1 MTTNRT
7 DFGPAEATAT
17 AGQLASQ
24 MALLET
30 VFRNAPIG
38 LAVVDRDF
46 RYISVNDTLAAING
60 LSAADHIGRS
70 PREILPHLWPAIEP
84 QYRRTLR
91 GETVRNH
98 EVTGRTVI
106 DTEHHWLV
114 SYYPVRVE
122 NEIIGV
128 GIVVND
134 VTELHAYQRTL
145 RTRTDL
151 CAMISQASKA
161 AITRTTEA
169 DLFEDVCRIAVE
181 TGHFRFAWIGVPDG
195 DRLRP
200 VATAGDDGG
209 YLTNLVVTLDPDDP
223 RSHGPSGR
231 AFTTGSP
238 TIVNDFDQASVTAPW
253 HDLARRAGVAAS
265 AAFPFVENGRVVAVF
280 QVYAA
285 EKDFFVDELL
295 DTVSEV
301 VPIVTYALDAMAT
314 RRERE
319 RGDAALRLQDRAIRA
334 VTQGICIADV
344 SLPDSPIIF
353 ASAGFERLTGYRAD
367 EVIGSNCR
375 MLQGAE
381 TDPETAEILRRAITG
396 GTGVT
401 VEILNYRKDGTP
413 FWNELTIAP
422 VSDERGLLTHFVG
435 VQSDVTLRRQLEQQA
450 RQSQKM
456 EAVGLLAS
464 GVAHDFNNLLTV
476 VDVCSDMLVHA
487 LKPDDPSRELAV
499 EIQRA
504 GERAGSLTRQL
515 LAFSH
520 KQVLAPRSL
529 DLNTVVSDSEK
540 FLRRL
545 IGEHILFTTRLH
557 EPIASVFA
565 DPGQV
570 EQVLI
575 NLVVNARDAMPMGGS
590 ITVST
595 GERTLFEAER
605 GVPAGDWATLEVS
618 DTGTGMDDMTMR
630 RIFEPFFTTK
640 GVGRGTG
647 LGLATV
653 HSIVET
659 ASGHVTVDTKLGEG
673 STFRVYLPRITAQS
687 ESTAERAA
695 GVTPTG
701 TETILLAED
710 DDALRSLGR
719 RILERCGYQVLQ
731 AADGEEAL
739 RHAREYAGE
748 IDLLVS
754 DVVMPHLGGRQLADS
769 MLAVRP
775 RMRVLFVSGY
785 TDDEVLLHGVVH
797 ADVAMLQKPYS
808 LVALA
813 QMVRK
818 VLDA

>member
-1 MTTNRT
+1 
-7 DFGPAEATAT
+7 
-17 AGQLASQ
+17 
-24 MALLET
+24 
-30 VFRNAPIG
+30 
-38 LAVVDRDF
+38 
-46 RYISVNDTLAAING
+46 
-60 LSAADHIGRS
+60 
-70 PREILPHLWPAIEP
+70 
-84 QYRRTLR
+84 
-91 GETVRNH
+91 
-98 EVTGRTVI
+98 
-106 DTEHHWLV
+106 
-114 SYYPVRVE
+114 
-122 NEIIGV
+122 
-128 GIVVND
+128 
-134 VTELHAYQRTL
+134 
-145 RTRTDL
+145 
-151 CAMISQASKA
+151 
-161 AITRTTEA
+161 
-169 DLFEDVCRIAVE
+169 
-181 TGHFRFAWIGVPDG
+181 
-195 DRLRP
+195 
-200 VATAGDDGG
+200 
-209 YLTNLVVTLDPDDP
+209 
-223 RSHGPSGR
+223 
-231 AFTTGSP
+231 
-238 TIVNDFDQASVTAPW
+238 
-253 HDLARRAGVAAS
+253 
-265 AAFPFVENGRVVAVF
+265 
-280 QVYAA
+280 
-285 EKDFFVDELL
+285 
-295 DTVSEV
+295 
-301 VPIVTYALDAMAT
+301 
-314 RRERE
+314 
-319 RGDAALRLQDRAIRA
+319 
-334 VTQGICIADV
+334 
-344 SLPDSPIIF
+344 
-353 ASAGFERLTGYRAD
+353 
-367 EVIGSNCR
+367 
-375 MLQGAE
+375 
-381 TDPETAEILRRAITG
+381 
-396 GTGVT
+396 
-401 VEILNYRKDGTP
+401 
-413 FWNELTIAP
+413 
-422 VSDERGLLTHFVG
+422 
-435 VQSDVTLRRQLEQQA
+435 
-450 RQSQKM
+450 
-456 EAVGLLAS
+456 
-464 GVAHDFNNLLTV
+464 
-476 VDVCSDMLVHA
+476 MLVHA

-618 DTGTGMDDMTMR
+618 DTGTGMDDLTLR